1 MLCAIAFY
9 VPLNL
14 LTILKNKNRNI
25 YNDKVGKL
33 RDYFE
38 DNFISPFKRSEPC
51 CPPSFAL
58 DLWNMFTKTNN
69 ELPKTK
75 SSVQR
80 WHLSF
85 QVYVFSHH
93 LVFQIFFNIRHN

>member
-1 MLCAIAFY
+1 MLCAVAFY
-9 VPLNL
+9 IPLKL
-14 LTILKNKNRNI
+14 LTILKKKNRNI
-25 YNDKVGKL
+25 YNDKVGKI

-80 WHLSF
+80 
-85 QVYVFSHH
+85 
-93 LVFQIFFNIRHN
+93 